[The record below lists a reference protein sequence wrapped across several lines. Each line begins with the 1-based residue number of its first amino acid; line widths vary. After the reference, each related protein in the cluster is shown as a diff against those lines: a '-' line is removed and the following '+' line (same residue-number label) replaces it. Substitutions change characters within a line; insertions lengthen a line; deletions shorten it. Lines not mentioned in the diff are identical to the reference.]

1 MTRMKIVDLARSV
14 KHRAFVAAKR
24 RRRAAAPA
32 RPDLVAAAR
41 AAHPGRVE
49 STVVALGDSQAE
61 RAPWSAMLG
70 QLVEHR
76 GYGGML
82 ISEVTA
88 WAAEALSP
96 DVEQVVL
103 WVGTNDAME
112 GRSRAEVEK
121 DLKALLSTITAAA
134 PDVHVIALTLPPLGT
149 HQDQVRDHAELLT
162 VLAAR
167 YPVSV
172 VDVTEMLRGPGA
184 LIGDGVHVSGLG
196 YDLIAPLVRA
206 ALPRR
211 GE

>member
-1 MTRMKIVDLARSV
+1 MGLVAKLRHL

-41 AAHPGRVE
+41 AAHPDAVE
-49 STVVALGDSQAE
+49 GTVVALGDSLAE
-61 RAPWSAMLG
+61 RAPWSAMIG
-70 QLVEHR
+70 QAVAHR

-82 ISEVTA
+82 ISEVTT
-88 WAAEALSP
+88 WAAETLGP
-96 DVEQVVL
+96 GLEQVVL

-112 GRSRAEVEK
+112 ARPRDEVRT
-121 DLKALLSTITAAA
+121 DLEALFRTITTAA
-134 PDVHVIALTLPPLGT
+134 PGVHVAALTLPPLGT
-149 HQDQVRDHAELLT
+149 HQEQVRDHAELLEH
-162 VLAAR
+162 LAAQ
-167 YPVSV
+167 YPVTV
-172 VDVTEMLRGPGA
+172 VDVTDVLRAPGA
-184 LIGDGVHVSGLG
+184 LIGDGVHVSGRG

>member
-1 MTRMKIVDLARSV
+1 MGPVAMLRQV

-24 RRRAAAPA
+24 RRLAAAPA

-41 AAHPGRVE
+41 AAHPGRAE
-49 STVVALGDSQAE
+49 SAVVALGDSQAE

-70 QLVEHR
+70 LPVEHL

-88 WAAEALSP
+88 WVAETLRP
-96 DVEQVVL
+96 DAELVVL

-112 GRSRAEVEK
+112 ARPRDEVRT
-121 DLKALLSTITAAA
+121 DLEALFRTITTVA
-134 PDVHVIALTLPPLGT
+134 PGVHVVALTLPPLGT
-149 HQDQVRDHAELLT
+149 HQEQVRDHAELLEH
-162 VLAAR
+162 LAAQ
-167 YPVSV
+167 YPVTV
-172 VDVTEMLRGPGA
+172 VDVTDALRAPGA
-184 LIGDGVHVSGLG
+184 LIGDGVHVSGRG
-196 YDLIAPLVRA
+196 YDLIAPIVRA